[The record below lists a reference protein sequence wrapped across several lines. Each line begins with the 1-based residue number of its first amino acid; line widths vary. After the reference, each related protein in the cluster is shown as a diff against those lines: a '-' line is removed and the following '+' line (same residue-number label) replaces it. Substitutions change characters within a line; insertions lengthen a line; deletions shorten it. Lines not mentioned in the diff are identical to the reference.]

1 MIGIVFFCAM
11 FAALARSRSQLS
23 GRGRTMQSIPT
34 AVAGLLFCVVTG
46 GVLQAQPAWKVSG
59 TLHIGGEGGWDYV
72 TVDPANH
79 RLFVTRTT
87 HTMILDADSGKI
99 LGDVP
104 GQKIAHGVA
113 IVPKLNRGFI
123 TDGGGSGAVIVF
135 DLKNYSVLGTLT
147 AVPDADGI
155 IYDAGTDRVLI
166 SAGDS
171 NALLSFSPEID
182 PQSGKIDPAIPL
194 GGAPEFLSANG
205 QGKVFVNL
213 EDKDVVA
220 VVDLSARKVI
230 ARWPVAPGGQPVGM
244 SIDPQEHR
252 LFIGC
257 RKPQQLVVMNTDNGK
272 VEASLPIGAG
282 VDATA
287 FDKGQVFASCR
298 DGSLTV
304 ANFKDGK
311 LDLGQT
317 VKTPEGA
324 RTLTVDRVN
333 QRIYL
338 PTAELEPATT
348 GRPKA
353 KPGTFMIVV
362 VERR

>member
-1 MIGIVFFCAM
+1 M
-11 FAALARSRSQLS
+11 RSLR
-23 GRGRTMQSIPT
+23 
-34 AVAGLLFCVVTG
+34 AVVSSLFVCLLTAGLV
-46 GVLQAQPAWKVSG
+46 QAQSGWKVSK
-59 TLHIGGEGGWDYV
+59 TLHVGGEGGWDYV
-72 TVDPANH
+72 TADPESH

-87 HTMILDADSGKI
+87 HTMILDADSGET

-104 GQKIAHGVA
+104 GQKVSHGVA

-135 DLKNYSVLGTLT
+135 DLKSYNVLGKLA

-155 IYDAGTDRVLI
+155 IYDPGTGRVLI

-171 NALLSFSPEID
+171 NALVTFKPDID
-182 PQSGKIDPAIPL
+182 PQNGKIDPPIPL
-194 GGAPEFLSANG
+194 EGAPEFLAADG
-205 QGKVFVNL
+205 QGKAFVNL
-213 EDKDVVA
+213 EDKNEVA
-220 VVDLSARKVI
+220 VVDLNARKVI

-244 SIDPQEHR
+244 SIDRKQHR

-257 RKPQQLVVMNTDNGK
+257 RKPQQLIVMNAENGK
-272 VEASLPIGAG
+272 VEATIPIGAG

-287 FDKGQVFASCR
+287 FHEGQAFASCR

-304 ANFKDGK
+304 AGLKDGK
-311 LDLGQT
+311 LELDQT

-324 RTLTVDRVN
+324 RTLAVDLTSH
-333 QRIYL
+333 RIYL
-338 PTAELEPATT
+338 PTAELEPAAT
-348 GRPKA
+348 GRPKV

-362 VERR
+362 VDQQ

>member
-1 MIGIVFFCAM
+1 LVH
-11 FAALARSRSQLS
+11 
-23 GRGRTMQSIPT
+23 
-34 AVAGLLFCVVTG
+34 
-46 GVLQAQPAWKVSG
+46 AQPGWKVSK
-59 TLHIGGEGGWDYV
+59 TFPIGGEGGWDYV
-72 TVDPANH
+72 TADPDNH

-87 HTMILDADSGKI
+87 HTLIVDADSGKT

-135 DLKNYSVLGTLT
+135 DLKSYSVLGKLA

-155 IYDAGTDRVLI
+155 IYDPGTDRILI

-171 NALLSFSPEID
+171 NSLVTFKPDID
-182 PQSGKIDPAIPL
+182 LQNGKIDAPIPL
-194 GGAPEFLSANG
+194 EGAPEFLAADG
-205 QGKVFVNL
+205 QGKAYVNL
-213 EDKDVVA
+213 EDKNVVA
-220 VVDLSARKVI
+220 VVDLNARKVI

-244 SIDPQEHR
+244 SMDPERHL

-257 RKPQQLVVMNTDNGK
+257 RKPQQLVVMNAETGK
-272 VEASLPIGAG
+272 IEDSLPIGAG

-287 FDKGQVFASCR
+287 FYDGEAFASCR

-304 ANFKDGK
+304 AGLKNSK
-311 LDLGQT
+311 LVLNQT

-324 RTLTVDRVN
+324 RTMAVDRAN
-333 QRIYL
+333 HRLYL
-338 PTAELEPATT
+338 PTAEFEPVTT

-353 KPGTFMIVV
+353 KPGTFMIIV
-362 VERR
+362 VER

>member
-1 MIGIVFFCAM
+1 MRSLRAVISSLFVCLLTV
-11 FAALARSRSQLS
+11 AL
-23 GRGRTMQSIPT
+23 
-34 AVAGLLFCVVTG
+34 V
-46 GVLQAQPAWKVSG
+46 QAQSGWKVSK
-59 TLHIGGEGGWDYV
+59 TLHVGGEGGWDYV
-72 TVDPANH
+72 TVDPESD

-87 HTMILDADSGKI
+87 HTMILDADSGKT

-104 GQKIAHGVA
+104 GQKISHGVA

-123 TDGGGSGAVIVF
+123 TDGGRSGAVIVF
-135 DLKNYSVLGTLT
+135 DLKSYNVLGKLA

-155 IYDAGTDRVLI
+155 IYDPGTDRVLI

-171 NALLSFSPEID
+171 NALLTFKPDID
-182 PQSGKIDPAIPL
+182 VQSGKIDPPIPL
-194 GGAPEFLSANG
+194 EGAPEFLAADG
-205 QGKVFVNL
+205 QGKAFVNL
-213 EDKDVVA
+213 EDKNEVA
-220 VVDLSARKVI
+220 VVDLNARKVI

-244 SIDPQEHR
+244 SMDRKQHW

-257 RKPQQLVVMNTDNGK
+257 RKPQQLIVMNAENGK
-272 VEASLPIGAG
+272 VEASIPIGAG

-287 FDKGQVFASCR
+287 FHEGLAFASCR

-304 ANFKDGK
+304 ARLKDGK
-311 LDLGQT
+311 LELDQT

-324 RTLTVDRVN
+324 RTLAVDRTN
-333 QRIYL
+333 HRIYL
-338 PTAELEPATT
+338 PTAELEPATS

-362 VERR
+362 VDQQ